1 MDGAN
6 CHNYDVIGLYHI
18 TFFYKNEKERC
29 KSKDNLMIY
38 LLIKY
43 IFLSIKIYIYKK
55 GAYSTIERCDCM
67 GLWSHVTIQKKRHI
81 FLYIALVWCLFPWNC
96 FTPTMEIEVER
107 VNRNEPRLPLV
118 TTAAF
123 I

>member
-6 CHNYDVIGLYHI
+6 CHNYDIIGLYHI

-67 GLWSHVTIQKKRHI
+67 GLWSHVTIQKKKAHFPVHCPCLVFI
-81 FLYIALVWCLFPWNC
+81 SLELLYSNHGD
-96 FTPTMEIEVER
+96 R
-107 VNRNEPRLPLV
+107 G
-118 TTAAF
+118 
-123 I
+123 